1 MVSKTFQMKGVSFLT
16 DETHHKRYVQ
26 LDLEEVAQINDNELE
41 DLMDVIIAEARK
53 NDEKISLEELGK
65 QLKAEGLL

>member
-1 MVSKTFQMKGVSFLT
+1 MKGVSFLT

-26 LDLEEVAQINDNELE
+26 LDLDEVVNINDTDLE

-53 NDEKISLEELGK
+53 NDEKISIEELGN
-65 QLKAEGLL
+65 QLKREGLL

>member
-1 MVSKTFQMKGVSFLT
+1 MKGVSFLV

-26 LDLEEVAQINDNELE
+26 LDLEEVAGIGENELE

-53 NDEKISLEELGK
+53 NDEKITIEELGN
-65 QLKAEGLL
+65 QLKQEGLLQKSTC

>member
-1 MVSKTFQMKGVSFLT
+1 MKGVSFLT

-26 LDLEEVAQINDNELE
+26 LDLDEVVNINEEELE

-53 NDEKISLEELGK
+53 NDEKITIEELGK
-65 QLKAEGLL
+65 QLKQEGLL

>member
-1 MVSKTFQMKGVSFLT
+1 MKGVSFLT

-26 LDLEEVAQINDNELE
+26 LDLDEVGNIDGSGLE

-53 NDEKISLEELGK
+53 NDEKITIEELGK
-65 QLKAEGLL
+65 QLKQEGLL